1 MRVGLVIPTRAT
13 KIFQVQFHAGGA
25 CNLRI
30 RLSAIPTF
38 ARGQKK
44 NLSSAKADGVQF
56 QPVGFVKPAFFRA
69 QKLMERNSEGGGG
82 CGGCDFHTRPR
93 ATNLPSAKADG
104 VQFHAGGVCDFRT
117 RPRATNLLSA
127 KADGVQFHPNRA
139 LNNTRV
145 PVFHIF
151 NQVR

>member
-1 MRVGLVIPTRAT
+1 MQVGLVIPARAT

-82 CGGCDFHTRPR
+82 GVVGVVISTLAQGQQIFLAQKPMEYNSMRVGFVI
-93 ATNLPSAKADG
+93 SALG
-104 VQFHAGGVCDFRT
+104 QGQQTF
-117 RPRATNLLSA
+117 
-127 KADGVQFHPNRA
+127 
-139 LNNTRV
+139 
-145 PVFHIF
+145 
-151 NQVR
+151 